1 MVRGYAYNACVRSVL
16 LYACETWAATQE
28 DVSRL
33 NRNDMMMIDGYAPQS
48 LETKYHRNFE
58 ELRSRLGLCSIENV
72 LRCGR
77 LRWYGHVQRMDPD
90 TYPRKV
96 ENIIVTGSNPRDRP
110 RKTWMQCIK
119 NDLSVKGLHASLAQ
133 NRSSWRRAIHLK
145 SRSGRDNGA
154 VSK

>member
-1 MVRGYAYNACVRSVL
+1 MYAS
-16 LYACETWAATQE
+16 ETWAATQE
-28 DVSRL
+28 DVSQH
-33 NRNDMMMIDGYAPQS
+33 NRNDMMMIRWICSAKLRDKVPS
-48 LETKYHRNFE
+48 E
-58 ELRSRLGLCSIENV
+58 ELRSRLRLCSIENV

-96 ENIIVTGSNPRDRP
+96 ENIIVTGSNPRGCP

-133 NRSSWRRAIHLK
+133 NRSSWHRAIHPK
-145 SRSGRDNGA
+145 SRSRHDNGA
-154 VSK
+154 VQPPDTGNNACQTVE